1 MKEPRTE
8 TQRRRGSGA
17 VINEISETIVDR
29 AVKIHAALGPGLLE
43 SVYQRI
49 LAYELRKAGLKIEID
64 ESFRSDIIVNG
75 QVLIALKFLP

>member
-29 AVKIHAALGPGLLE
+29 AVKIHAALAQGYSNLSIRGSWPMNFAR
-43 SVYQRI
+43 Q
-49 LAYELRKAGLKIEID
+49 D
-64 ESFRSDIIVNG
+64 
-75 QVLIALKFLP
+75 